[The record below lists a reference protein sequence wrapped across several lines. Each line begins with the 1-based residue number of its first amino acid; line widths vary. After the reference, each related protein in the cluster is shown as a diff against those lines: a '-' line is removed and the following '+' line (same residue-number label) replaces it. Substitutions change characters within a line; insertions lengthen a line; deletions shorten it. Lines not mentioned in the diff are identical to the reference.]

1 MIEKFKE
8 NSWSYDED
16 KNGKGI
22 SQDSLY
28 AIKLLSLSKND
39 KAMTKVK
46 ASIEKLLG
54 QAYRTPNSFFIL
66 TKNITQKDFNLQ
78 VNVVLADIFSNTSD
92 LIKALSLEEDILL
105 LRNYFLEKARSAIT
119 IHTLSLALTGL

>member
-1 MIEKFKE
+1 
-8 NSWSYDED
+8 
-16 KNGKGI
+16 
-22 SQDSLY
+22 
-28 AIKLLSLSKND
+28 
-39 KAMTKVK
+39 MTKVK

-105 LRNYFLEKARSAIT
+105 LRNYFLEKARSAST